1 MCLGDMRKKEKS
13 IAIEKYNSQ
22 WSVFFEN
29 ESRKIKSVMGENAV
43 EIYHV
48 GSTSVP
54 YLAAK
59 PIIDMI
65 LVTRD
70 LNSAR
75 ELLTS
80 KELRYRYKGEY
91 NLPLRDLYGKKGDFE
106 MYLHVHHVN
115 NPEIE
120 LNLLFRDYLRNNEE
134 AKKQYEAVK
143 ITASKDQN
151 ASEKV
156 ETGITKY
163 NLLKND
169 LIVSILEETGFE
181 GVCPRFVT
189 QHAESEFFDKTKDE
203 FFKDLGVEKMSLPS
217 EQNVKKLVLYRGVD
231 IVGSAEIM
239 NISPDRFAVNF
250 ARTNDNGTLLKE
262 FLSRIENWV
271 KIRTK
276 CRLLEA
282 TVGHAQAHIYSDEGF
297 IQPNKSNDH
306 YFVKEI

>member
-1 MCLGDMRKKEKS
+1 MYLSDMGKREKP
-13 IAIEKYNSQ
+13 IVIEKYNPQ
-22 WSVFFEN
+22 WSLFFEN
-29 ESRKIKSVMGENAV
+29 ESRKIKSVMGENA
-43 EIYHV
+43 IKIHHV

-54 YLAAK
+54 SLAAK

-70 LNSAR
+70 LNLTR

-80 KELRYRYKGEY
+80 KELGYRYKGEY
-91 NLPLRDLYGKKGDFE
+91 NLPLSDLYGKKSDFE
-106 MYLHVHHVN
+106 IYLHVHLIN

-134 AKKQYEAVK
+134 AKKQYESVK
-143 ITASKDQN
+143 ITASEYQN

-169 LIVSILEETGFE
+169 LIVSILKETGFE

-189 QHAESEFFDKTKDE
+189 QHAESEFFNKIKDN
-203 FFKDLGVEKMSLPS
+203 FFKDLSVKNMSLPS
-217 EQNVKKLVLYRGVD
+217 EQNVKKLVLYKGID
-231 IVGSAEIM
+231 LVGAAEIM
-239 NISPDRFAVNF
+239 NIFSDRFAVNF
-250 ARTNDNGTLLKE
+250 AWTNDNGTLLKE

-297 IQPNKSNDH
+297 IQPIKSNDH

>member
-1 MCLGDMRKKEKS
+1 MCLSDMIKNGKP
-13 IAIEKYNSQ
+13 IIIEKYNPQ
-22 WSVFFEN
+22 WAVFFEK

-43 EIYHV
+43 EIHHI

-54 YLAAK
+54 FLAAK

-75 ELLTS
+75 EFLTL
-80 KELRYRYKGEY
+80 KELGYRYKGEY
-91 NLPLRDLYGKKGDFE
+91 NLPLRDLYGKKSDFE
-106 MYLHVHHVN
+106 IYLHVHLIN

-120 LNLLFRDYLRNNEE
+120 LNLLFRNYLRNNEE
-134 AKKQYEAVK
+134 AKKQYESVK

-151 ASEKV
+151 ASKKV

-169 LIVSILEETGFE
+169 LIVSVLKETGFE

-189 QHAESEFFDKTKDE
+189 QHAESEFFNKTKDE
-203 FFKDLGVEKMSLPS
+203 FFKDLGIEKMPLFS

-231 IVGSAEIM
+231 LVGASEIM
-239 NISPDRFAVNF
+239 NISSDRFSVNF
-250 ARTNDNGTLLKE
+250 VWTNDNGTLLKE
-262 FLSRIENWV
+262 FLSRIENWG

-282 TVGHAQAHIYSDEGF
+282 TVGYDQARIYSDKGF
-297 IQPNKSNDH
+297 IQPIKSNDH
-306 YFVKEI
+306 YFIKEI

>member
-1 MCLGDMRKKEKS
+1 MSDMKKKP
-13 IAIEKYNSQ
+13 IVIEKYNPQ

-29 ESRKIKSVMGENAV
+29 ESQKIKSVMGENAV
-43 EIYHV
+43 EIHHI

-54 YLAAK
+54 FLAAK

-75 ELLTS
+75 EFLTS
-80 KELRYRYKGEY
+80 KKLGYRYKGEY

-106 MYLHVHHVN
+106 IYLHVHHVN

-134 AKKQYEAVK
+134 AKKQYELVK
-143 ITASKDQN
+143 IAAGKNQN

-169 LIVSILEETGFE
+169 FIVSVLKETGFK

-189 QHAESEFFDKTKDE
+189 QRAESEFFNKIKDN
-203 FFKDLGVEKMSLPS
+203 FFKDLGVEKRSLPS
-217 EQNVKKLVLYRGVD
+217 EQNIKKLVLYKGVD
-231 IVGSAEIM
+231 LVGAAEIM
-239 NISPDRFAVNF
+239 NISSDRFTVNF
-250 ARTNDNGTLLKE
+250 AWTNDNGKLLKE
-262 FLSRIENWV
+262 FLSVIKNWV

-276 CRLLEA
+276 CRLSEA
-282 TVGHAQAHIYSDEGF
+282 VAVG
-297 IQPNKSNDH
+297 
-306 YFVKEI
+306 